1 MRGSIVDEEPAE
13 LDPDRPIRVAH
24 IATTLNIGGAEQLL
38 LDLFRRFP
46 ALGIEPT
53 VTYIKG
59 RGPFTPEFEAAGI
72 PVRRVKMMAALDPFL
87 VPRLAHHLERLE
99 PDIVHTH
106 MFKADLHGALAA
118 WMASVDHLISTKHAA
133 DEQRA
138 WWPVALVDRWLARR
152 SDAILAVSH
161 DMAQFTVEV
170 EGFPAEHIKVI
181 LNGIDL
187 ARARPTRDRAAVR
200 HELDVPE
207 DAPLVLAT
215 ARLHYSKGH
224 KVLLEA
230 MRSVRA
236 ELPTAI
242 LAIAGDGDEKRR
254 LMRLAQPDGEAVRFL
269 GVHRDIGDLLG
280 ACDCYVLPSLRE
292 GLGLS
297 CVEAMAA
304 GCPAVATTVGG
315 LPEVLT
321 DGVDGLAIP
330 PGDAPAM
337 ARAILR
343 LLQDR
348 ELAASLAANA
358 QVNARERFDVDRT
371 ATEYAALYRQVL
383 GRS

>member
-1 MRGSIVDEEPAE
+1 MGAPTTAQ
-13 LDPDRPIRVAH
+13 DPERDPERPIRVAH

-38 LDLFRRFP
+38 LDLCRRFP
-46 ALGIEPT
+46 ALGVEPT

-59 RGPFTPEFEAAGI
+59 RGPFTPEFEDAGI

-118 WMASVDHLISTKHAA
+118 WMAGVDRLISTKHAA

-138 WWPVALVDRWLARR
+138 WWPVAVVDRWLARR
-152 SDAILAVSH
+152 SDAILAVSA
-161 DMAQFTVEV
+161 DMARFTVDV
-170 EGFPAEHIKVI
+170 EGFPEEHIKVI

-187 ARARPTRDRAAVR
+187 ARARPTRGRASVR
-200 HELDVPE
+200 HELDIPQ

-236 ELPTAI
+236 ELPEAI
-242 LAIAGDGDEKRR
+242 LAIAGDGDERNH
-254 LMRLAQPDGEAVRFL
+254 LMRLAHPDGVAVRFL

-348 ELAASLAANA
+348 ELAARLAANA
-358 QVNARERFDVDRT
+358 QVKARERFDVDRT
-371 ATEYAALYRQVL
+371 ASEYAALYRQVL
-383 GRS
+383 TTA